1 MSDDCTSKY
10 YCIVNFT
17 FQPLS
22 GYYKHNHLLQAAG
35 SALFTLS
42 ERFMPC
48 LAHLMHVIRCLT
60 PIVAHIGSY
69 PFCFFFFFCFFFGKA
84 QAVTRRL
91 CSGICL
97 FLLMLFARAYATFR
111 RFCLNFAF
119 FFVGKYAFSSQLVQ
133 VQQYPTWYT
142 FYGRCRSIYSAD
154 CSGLL
159 CW

>member
-1 MSDDCTSKY
+1 MGLGKVRSTLSSTVVICKVTTTTLHSAARSG
-10 YCIVNFT
+10 IFT
-17 FQPLS
+17 PRI
-22 GYYKHNHLLQAAG
+22 NLLQR
-35 SALFTLS
+35 SQTPS
-42 ERFMPC
+42 ESTNFYQ
-48 LAHLMHVIRCLT
+48 I
-60 PIVAHIGSY
+60 IIGSY
-69 PFCFFFFFCFFFGKA
+69 SFCFFFFFFRFFFGKA

-119 FFVGKYAFSSQLVQ
+119 FFVGKYAFSSQLVK